1 MTFDVSVS
9 FANKYPGARR
19 DAEVFAKIK
28 INHSNPLHPGQGR
41 NMLVVINI
49 VTMLNAKGC
58 VGDTKQVTEIAMM

>member
-49 VTMLNAKGC
+49 VKGC
-58 VGDTKQVTEIAMM
+58 VGDTKILVTEIGMM